1 MLFILQD
8 EPKVTLML
16 KSASRRAS
24 VLYALDSSREVPSV
38 LNEVLLHNRNPSDVE
53 QSTFTLKDM
62 STENTN
68 MFSENVLLHENF
80 V

>member
-1 MLFILQD
+1 
-8 EPKVTLML
+8 ML

-24 VLYALDSSREVPSV
+24 VLCALDPSREAPSV
-38 LNEVLLHNRNPSDVE
+38 LNEVLLRNRNPTDVE